1 MENKSFKKESFQRVE
16 NSSDKKSQLI
26 VNNCIC
32 KTQNLE
38 RQKKNFNWNYTPILL
53 GKKSLKINSSFEES
67 SLEE

>member
-1 MENKSFKKESFQRVE
+1 MENNSFKKESFQRVE

-38 RQKKNFNWNYTPILL
+38 KAKRILIGIIPQFFFGRNL
-53 GKKSLKINSSFEES
+53 
-67 SLEE
+67 